1 MIGVVKI
8 KETYMPQPFK
18 QTGDV
23 PIHPLGHF
31 KQVKGG

>member
-8 KETYMPQPFK
+8 KETYMLQPFK

-23 PIHPLGHF
+23 PMHLLGHF
-31 KQVKGG
+31 RHS